1 MSSKLSQPTNS
12 EISNI
17 KTNAPHRLIQS
28 KNYNECDFLMSM
40 LSEHCTLGAGF
51 AIARNVETHAQ
62 PVKLA
67 QPLKPTKEKQT
78 CEDILLILERCIL
91 DGNDCKTNL
100 RKFNVLCKGDIDTK
114 L

>member
-1 MSSKLSQPTNS
+1 MASNLSQPTIS
-12 EISNI
+12 ENSNI
-17 KTNAPHRLIQS
+17 KTNGPHRLMQS

-51 AIARNVETHAQ
+51 AIARNVETHVK
-62 PVKLA
+62 PV
-67 QPLKPTKEKQT
+67 KPTKEKQT